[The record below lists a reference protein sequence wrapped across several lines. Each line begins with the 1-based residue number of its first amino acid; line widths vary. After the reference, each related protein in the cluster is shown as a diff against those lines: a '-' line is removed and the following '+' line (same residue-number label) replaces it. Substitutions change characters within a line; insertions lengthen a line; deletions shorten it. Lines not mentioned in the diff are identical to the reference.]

1 MRVRLFALR
10 HELMEAV
17 LAASAA
23 DGAIGLTDLT
33 ANCFNLQRRLRLKP
47 WGTW

>member
-1 MRVRLFALR
+1 MRLLALR

-23 DGAIGLTDLT
+23 DGAKGLTDLT
-33 ANCFNLQRRLRLKP
+33 ANFFNLQQRLRLKP